1 MASFTDTIQEFNP
14 YVQQLPVEA
23 MVEVGMRKQALYDQ
37 GYQKIQANIDNV
49 AGMDVIRDVD
59 KAYLQSKLGELKG
72 KLRGVAAGDFSNY
85 QLVNNVGG
93 MINQMGKDKYLQNA
107 VASSSRYRKG
117 VAEMDLARK
126 EGKSSPSNEYVF
138 NREAQKWLN
147 NQDINGSFNGSYKP
161 YTNWKKNGLE
171 LLKSL
176 TKDETIT
183 DDAFTVDGSGNLV
196 IADATV
202 RKKLAGISPDKIQQ
216 ALTVG
221 LTPADFEQMGID
233 GIYSF
238 SNVDDAQF
246 ARSIQSQSSSTVG
259 FYEQQRKVLE
269 NAKSST
275 TSVQEKEKLNGQ
287 IANID
292 KIIRNVR
299 TDYADVLMSVQEGNS
314 DAAKAQY
321 YTRNAID
328 GFAKA
333 FSYTETSQTYETS
346 PFAVAE
352 RWRQDKAQDW
362 QKFVLKYEQD
372 EKGLKLKE
380 REVKAKETE
389 VGSYGGLPVGINQAD
404 VPRYTLDRVVQETK
418 DKALTVEAVD
428 ANFLKSQNKDKAW
441 FDQQKQAWEQS
452 PGSVSPIIKE
462 HFQLTE
468 KMRRDVLSDIVMIT
482 DVEKKARETY
492 GDIYQHI
499 PKDAPTLKTYSNG
512 VETSYSPKEL
522 VDFNNESANYISQSP
537 GMITSGGTGGK
548 GKTIYDYDRAKAEMS
563 PKMFRLFQI
572 KGGAL
577 PANKTVEETLRYYS
591 DTVNQPYSETLNKIN
606 KETAD
611 EVSKRLTQN
620 QGVAYGIPTG
630 KPDQR
635 STIATALTQFADLAE
650 STEGGLPNSPNFS
663 VETAR
668 QLATEDAKYSLT
680 VVEGTERQP
689 AMYQVNVTGEKGKK
703 TSFRITPEQKNS
715 VFGQMFESSP
725 QVQAV
730 QPYLEQMRKMGGYST
745 AYTNGPSGPENAYL
759 SKIDFPSA
767 NVYGVKGNIVT
778 LSPESG
784 RYTVKLNIFDPVT
797 KTWHNDIDYPRTGMI
812 QKEALNDA
820 LRMLNDAAIY
830 ELINEKPAT
839 ANDLKAVEN
848 ASKKPL

>member
-1 MASFTDTIQEFNP
+1 MASFTDSIQEFNP

-23 MVEVGMRKQALYDQ
+23 MVEVGLRKQALYDQ

-147 NQDINGSFNGSYKP
+147 NTDINGSFNGSYKP

-171 LLKSL
+171 LLKAL

-362 QKFVLKYEQD
+362 AKFIANYNQD
-372 EKGLKLKE
+372 ERFHKENKALKQKELKQGE
-380 REVKAKETE
+380 
-389 VGSYGGLPVGINQAD
+389 GYGGLPVGIDQKD
-404 VPRYTLDRVVQETK
+404 VTRYTLDKFVQETK
-418 DKALTVEAVD
+418 DTALTVEAID
-428 ANFLKSQNKDKAW
+428 ANFIQQQGKDKTW
-441 FDQQKQAWEQS
+441 LDQQKQAWEQS
-452 PGSVSPIIKE
+452 PGSVSPLIKE
-462 HFQLTE
+462 HLQLTE
-468 KMRRDVLSDIVMIT
+468 RMRRDVLSDVVMIT
-482 DVEKKARETY
+482 DIEKKAKEIY

-499 PKDAPTLKTYSNG
+499 PKDAPSLKVYSG
-512 VETSYSPKEL
+512 GEEVRYSPKEL
-522 VDFNNESANYISQSP
+522 VDYNTQASKYIS
-537 GMITSGGTGGK
+537 SGPSAGTGAPG
-548 GKTIYDYDRAKAEMS
+548 TVIFDRERAKKEMS
-563 PKMFRLFQI
+563 PKLFRLFQVQT
-572 KGGAL
+572 GGA
-577 PANKTVEETLRYYS
+577 PTNKTINETLKYYS
-591 DTVNQPYSETLNKIN
+591 DKVNQPHREVLGKI
-606 KETAD
+606 EQFTAD

-630 KPDQR
+630 NAEQKA
-635 STIATALTQFADLAE
+635 TIATALTQFATLAE
-650 STEGGLPNSPNFS
+650 SQAGGLPNSPNFDAS
-663 VETAR
+663 TAR
-668 QLATEDAKYSLT
+668 KLAAEDAKYSLT

-689 AMYQVNVTGEKGKK
+689 AMYQVDVAGKSGQ
-703 TSFRITPEQKNS
+703 TSFRVTPEQKNS
-715 VFGQMFESSP
+715 VFGQMFEASP

-745 AYTNGPSGPENAYL
+745 AYTNGPSGPENSYL